1 MNNLNIIYGNG
12 EDTKRKLDVL
22 LEGAIK
28 FYGSNYES
36 LILDVVKNTG
46 FYESDGKYNEKEVL
60 EYLSGN
66 NKTKISKFSS
76 YNKIASFYLQKSVIE
91 GKKSSIVATP
101 IIKTDYDYHIFA
113 HELFGH
119 AICGKINPTIATKDE
134 LYKRNG
140 ISLTTRKKDYYDL
153 LNEGFMEVIASSIVE
168 QNKHNIKD
176 ISSIN
181 YLTARYCATKIFD
194 TIGKEKMLK
203 ILVYYKYNIERIY
216 NYDSKTNELKLLD
229 KLLELELK
237 TRDNPIINGFL
248 NTRIEQNLNSFQ
260 KRKIRR

>member
-76 YNKIASFYLQKSVIE
+76 YNKIASF
-91 GKKSSIVATP
+91 
-101 IIKTDYDYHIFA
+101 
-113 HELFGH
+113 
-119 AICGKINPTIATKDE
+119 
-134 LYKRNG
+134 
-140 ISLTTRKKDYYDL
+140 
-153 LNEGFMEVIASSIVE
+153 
-168 QNKHNIKD
+168 
-176 ISSIN
+176 
-181 YLTARYCATKIFD
+181 
-194 TIGKEKMLK
+194 
-203 ILVYYKYNIERIY
+203 
-216 NYDSKTNELKLLD
+216 
-229 KLLELELK
+229 
-237 TRDNPIINGFL
+237 
-248 NTRIEQNLNSFQ
+248 
-260 KRKIRR
+260 

>member
-66 NKTKISKFSS
+66 NKIRISKFSS

-91 GKKSSIVATP
+91 GKISSIVATP

-229 KLLELELK
+229 KLL
-237 TRDNPIINGFL
+237 
-248 NTRIEQNLNSFQ
+248 
-260 KRKIRR
+260 